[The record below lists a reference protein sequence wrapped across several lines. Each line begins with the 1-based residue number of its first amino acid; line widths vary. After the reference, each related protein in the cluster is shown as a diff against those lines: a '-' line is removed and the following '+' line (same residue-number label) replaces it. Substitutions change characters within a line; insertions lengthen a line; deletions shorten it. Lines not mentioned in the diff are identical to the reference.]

1 MNILFIDNF
10 DSFTYNLVQ
19 YFRMLDCQ
27 VQVVRNNDMNYQ
39 KKIRS
44 ADAVVISPG
53 PKRPEHAGYS
63 KKIIEDY
70 SGKLPVLGVCLGM
83 QAINEVYGGTTCHAP
98 VPVHGKVSKIY
109 NNGQGLFS
117 GLPKSFDAARYHSLM
132 IHNVSGIR
140 LDAWT
145 SDNIPMG
152 ISDSD
157 NHVYGVQ
164 FHPESFL
171 SEFGI
176 PLLKNF
182 IGCGRIP
189 KKSYFLERN
198 IEK

>member
-19 YFRMLDCQ
+19 YFRMLDCK
-27 VQVVRNNDMNYQ
+27 VQVVRNNDITYQ
-39 KKIRS
+39 KKIKC

-53 PKRPEHAGYS
+53 PKRPEHAGYL
-63 KKIIEDY
+63 KKIIEAC

-98 VPVHGKVSKIY
+98 VPVHGKVSMIY
-109 NNGQGLFS
+109 NNGRGLFD
-117 GLPKSFDAARYHSLM
+117 GLPKCFVVARYHSLV
-132 IHNVSGIR
+132 INTGHDIQ

-145 SDNIPMG
+145 TDQLPMG
-152 ISDSD
+152 ISDPD
-157 NHVYGVQ
+157 NRVYGVQ

-171 SEFGI
+171 SEYGI

-182 IGCGRIP
+182 IQRC
-189 KKSYFLERN
+189 L
-198 IEK
+198 

>member
-1 MNILFIDNF
+1 
-10 DSFTYNLVQ
+10 
-19 YFRMLDCQ
+19 
-27 VQVVRNNDMNYQ
+27 
-39 KKIRS
+39 
-44 ADAVVISPG
+44 VVISPG

-109 NNGQGLFS
+109 NKGEGLFY
-117 GLPKSFDAARYHSLM
+117 GLPECFEAARYHSL
-132 IHNVSGIR
+132 IIQKGSGIQ

-145 SDNIPMG
+145 IDHLPMG
-152 ISDSD
+152 ISDPE

-171 SEFGI
+171 SEHGLS
-176 PLLKNF
+176 LLKNF
-182 IGCGRIP
+182 IQCC
-189 KKSYFLERN
+189 S
-198 IEK
+198 